1 MTLVDGFDLCMLLIV
16 VFFAVKGIFRGFS
29 GEIFS
34 LAGVIGGVYFG
45 FKYADPVDAAL
56 RNFFGS
62 LNASVSRMIAIAL
75 VFFAVCIVC
84 ALIGKLF
91 RALLSMVSL
100 LALDRLCGFLVGGV
114 KGAAIVILVVVALQH
129 AERFLP
135 GVELKDSRTVL
146 LVNTILPDIKNSLDA
161 FFPKQIV

>member
-100 LALDRLCGFLVGGV
+100 SALDRLCGFLISGRSEEHTSELQSR
-114 KGAAIVILVVVALQH
+114 INLVC
-129 AERFLP
+129 R
-135 GVELKDSRTVL
+135 L
-146 LVNTILPDIKNSLDA
+146 LLEKKKLGNNRQD
-161 FFPKQIV
+161 